1 MQIHKDEKYKDEIMK
16 ISTTRIYIL
25 SLIYIYK
32 DDVDASIC
40 FLIVN
45 YKVGRALT
53 SKFYLH
59 E

>member
-1 MQIHKDEKYKDEIMK
+1 MQIHNDEKYKDEIMK
-16 ISTTRIYIL
+16 ISTTRNYIL

-32 DDVDASIC
+32 DDVDASNC

-53 SKFYLH
+53 SMFYLH

>member
-1 MQIHKDEKYKDEIMK
+1 MQMHKDEKYNDEIMK
-16 ISTTRIYIL
+16 ISTTRNYIL

-32 DDVDASIC
+32 DDVDASNC

-53 SKFYLH
+53 SMFYLH

>member
-1 MQIHKDEKYKDEIMK
+1 MQMHNDEKYEDEFNENINNNKLYLTTINKDE
-16 ISTTRIYIL
+16 
-25 SLIYIYK
+25 
-32 DDVDASIC
+32 VDAAGNC

-53 SKFYLH
+53 SMFYLH

>member
-1 MQIHKDEKYKDEIMK
+1 MHNDEKYEDEFDENINNNKLYLTTINKDE
-16 ISTTRIYIL
+16 
-25 SLIYIYK
+25 
-32 DDVDASIC
+32 VDAAGNC

-53 SKFYLH
+53 SMFYLH

>member
-1 MQIHKDEKYKDEIMK
+1 MHKDEKYNDEIMK
-16 ISTTRIYIL
+16 ISTTRNYIL
-25 SLIYIYK
+25 SVIYIYK
-32 DDVDASIC
+32 DEVDAAGNC

-53 SKFYLH
+53 SMFYLH